1 MVFALNSP
9 RNNGEKLSNL
19 PDSHRPYTDEN
30 VIEQLVALS
39 NIERP
44 SEVLMQRPSEVLMR
58 RDELMKPDIFS
69 EVLLLLV
76 GTLML
81 MLLGSTAWLAIFK
94 S

>member
-1 MVFALNSP
+1 MWTRILKRS
-9 RNNGEKLSNL
+9 
-19 PDSHRPYTDEN
+19 
-30 VIEQLVALS
+30 
-39 NIERP
+39 
-44 SEVLMQRPSEVLMR
+44 SEVLMR

-81 MLLGSTAWLAIFK
+81 MLLGSTAWLAIFR

>member
-1 MVFALNSP
+1 
-9 RNNGEKLSNL
+9 
-19 PDSHRPYTDEN
+19 
-30 VIEQLVALS
+30 
-39 NIERP
+39 
-44 SEVLMQRPSEVLMR
+44 MR

-81 MLLGSTAWLAIFK
+81 MFLGSTAWLAIFR